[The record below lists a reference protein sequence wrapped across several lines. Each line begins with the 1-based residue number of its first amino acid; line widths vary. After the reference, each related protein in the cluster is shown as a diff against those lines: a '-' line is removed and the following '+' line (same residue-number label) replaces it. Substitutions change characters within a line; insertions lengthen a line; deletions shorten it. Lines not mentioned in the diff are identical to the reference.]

1 MTHGKANNH
10 SHRIPQQFG
19 ALLQQRPVVEGS
31 AYDNFA
37 TAGKKIQP
45 PGAKPQPLVNL
56 QKTRSTSLTVSK
68 QPLREDTSPRYAR
81 SLQAQS
87 TVLRGGV
94 IACANHRQG
103 GRFRQIEARANLRVK
118 KSGLWTGEHPFA
130 ISQGSPSLARQNS
143 SWSNAPAA
151 TPAPLGAGCP
161 AKAARRH
168 LRSMPCVRTS
178 SLELNNRMV
187 SRHRFDGSAK
197 PVIRGR
203 TGLVAAG
210 PVYSLTSDRRPSSDR
225 SLLCARPFAIEHTGG
240 HRHASNSCHAVAWHH
255 HLLSDRSGALS
266 PPYADAINVG
276 GVRGRGF
283 RKGADGGSPAVSVQS
298 RAKATRGKAGTAVV
312 TGHVRR
318 STAGTGLRVGEAIA
332 VWPATSEFMDVT
344 GRRDAR
350 LFHTSGDG
358 LGIQQPGSMTWGTK
372 AKVQTPSG
380 RADDSAMCPAVA
392 RNDRRVA

>member
-94 IACANHRQG
+94 ASCPNQTPVVGCRPVVAAEQMFEKSWQPTRRTILEQLFARS
-103 GRFRQIEARANLRVK
+103 GRRSRRSILRSAQAFR
-118 KSGLWTGEHPFA
+118 S
-130 ISQGSPSLARQNS
+130 
-143 SWSNAPAA
+143 
-151 TPAPLGAGCP
+151 
-161 AKAARRH
+161 AAR
-168 LRSMPCVRTS
+168 SIS
-178 SLELNNRMV
+178 
-187 SRHRFDGSAK
+187 
-197 PVIRGR
+197 
-203 TGLVAAG
+203 
-210 PVYSLTSDRRPSSDR
+210 
-225 SLLCARPFAIEHTGG
+225 
-240 HRHASNSCHAVAWHH
+240 
-255 HLLSDRSGALS
+255 
-266 PPYADAINVG
+266 
-276 GVRGRGF
+276 
-283 RKGADGGSPAVSVQS
+283 
-298 RAKATRGKAGTAVV
+298 
-312 TGHVRR
+312 
-318 STAGTGLRVGEAIA
+318 STASASRTLTPCTFSAA
-332 VWPATSEFMDVT
+332 SFSAADT
-344 GRRDAR
+344 
-350 LFHTSGDG
+350 TSGDG

-380 RADDSAMCPAVA
+380 RADDSAICPAVA
-392 RNDRRVA
+392 RNDRRAA